1 MKHLFVPLLSTVLL
15 FAGCFDS
22 HPKEWVGDYG
32 YESKYYQN
40 HYISLSLKADGSATY
55 KSNGYIFNGNFNGT
69 WSYSDNNVTFHFR
82 DQEYIFKSRGS
93 ALYDTTN
100 REILKPLSQSPPP
113 QTSTQNGRTAIPGTN
128 ATFKRN

>member
-1 MKHLFVPLLSTVLL
+1 VPLLSTVLL

-32 YESKYYQN
+32 YYDTEFP
-40 HYISLSLKADGSATY
+40 IPLSLKADGSATY
-55 KSNGYIFNGNFNGT
+55 KSNGHYFNGNFNGI
-69 WSYSDNNVTFHFR
+69 WSYSDNSVTFNFR
-82 DQEYIFKSRGS
+82 DQEYIFKSRGR

-113 QTSTQNGRTAIPGTN
+113 SGDGTIELEGGGNFSRYAFIHAIAGV
-128 ATFKRN
+128 